1 MPTRKKLAY
10 IFIVVSFLCL
20 AVFPGSA
27 LPQKKEEAVSET
39 GKKAVMIIA
48 PNGFRDEEL
57 KEPREILKQKGIK
70 VTVASTSLNP
80 AQGMLGARVKP
91 EILLSELKVEDYD
104 AVIFVG
110 GVGAKQYWDDPAAH
124 RIARETLKQ
133 NKVLGAICIA
143 PVILANAGVL
153 SGKKATVWKSEAE
166 RIKEKGATYSDK
178 PVELDGKIVT
188 GSGPQAA
195 KEFGQAI
202 VKLLTEDKK

>member
-1 MPTRKKLAY
+1 MSTRQKLVY
-10 IFIVVSFLCL
+10 TFTVVSFLGL

-27 LPQKKEEAVSET
+27 LPQKKEAVSEA

-48 PNGFRDEEL
+48 PKGFRDEEL

-70 VTVASTSLNP
+70 VTVASNSLNP
-80 AQGMLGARVKP
+80 AQGMLGASVKP

-110 GVGAKQYWDDPAAH
+110 GAGAKQYWNDPAAH
-124 RIARETLKQ
+124 RIAREALKKK
-133 NKVLGAICIA
+133 KVLGAICIA

-153 SGKKATVWKSEAE
+153 SGKKATVWKSEAK

-202 VKLLTEDKK
+202 AKLLTEGKK

>member
-1 MPTRKKLAY
+1 MPNRKKLIYSFA
-10 IFIVVSFLCL
+10 VVSFLCL

-27 LPQKKEEAVSET
+27 EPQKKEAAVSEA

-80 AQGMLGARVKP
+80 ASGMLGASVKP

-124 RIARETLKQ
+124 RIAREALKK

-153 SGKKATVWKSEAE
+153 SGKKATVWKSEAK

-202 VKLLTEDKK
+202 AQLLTEGEK